1 MAFSAS
7 SRLASKSSEV
17 PGEKGPSDSDIF
29 RPAGP
34 FLTYSSSP
42 EKTASSPRPCT
53 GRRSGPD
60 GFVDG
65 QSLIS
70 TLPNPCELLYMHIP
84 DVFCVTCVSG
94 PRTGLAMSM
103 LNSLQAAGVPSALLA
118 RGCVV
123 LWPAELS

>member
-17 PGEKGPSDSDIF
+17 PGEKGPSDRNIF

-34 FLTYSSSP
+34 FLTYSSVL

-53 GRRSGPD
+53 GRRPGPD

-70 TLPNPCELLYMHIP
+70 TLPYPCELVYVHNP

-94 PRTGLAMSM
+94 PRTGLAMSIV
-103 LNSLQAAGVPSALLA
+103 NSLQAAGVPSALVA
-118 RGCVV
+118 GCCAV
-123 LWPAELS
+123 L